1 MTQCW
6 EQIFLNY
13 CKQMEKEQGDASHD
27 VSHFMRVAKAA
38 CEIASLEEAHADCL
52 VVVAAAYFHDIV
64 SLPKNHPEAYLSSKL
79 AAEKAVNILANLQF
93 PSAKLHD
100 VYHAIHAHSF
110 SAQVEPRTLEAK
122 IVQDAD
128 RLEALGA
135 LGVLRTFYLSGRLG
149 SQPYHSED
157 PFAASRPLN
166 DKSFALDHF
175 YCKLFKLPAQ
185 LRTQGGRQLAEKR
198 ALFLQ
203 RFIDEIA
210 SELKLRRGGAIELS
224 WICHHGG
231 SLNLRLFNTC
241 DPFALHRKLQSD
253 FYIVDQL
260 LEKRNDFPF
269 IDLFIKEL
277 REEISFE
284 MDDHS

>member
-1 MTQCW
+1 MTQHW
-6 EQIFLNY
+6 EQIFLTY
-13 CKQMEKEQGDASHD
+13 CRQMEREHADASHD

-38 CEIASLEEAHADCL
+38 CQIASIEKNPTDSL
-52 VVVAAAYFHDIV
+52 VLLAAAYFHDIV

-79 AAEKAVNILANLQF
+79 AAEKAMNILTDLQF
-93 PSAKLHD
+93 PNAKLED

-110 SAQVEPRTLEAK
+110 SAQVEPKTLEAK
-122 IVQDAD
+122 IIQDAD

-135 LGVLRTFYLSGRLG
+135 LGILRTFYLSGYLR

-157 PFAASRPLN
+157 PFATSRPLN

-185 LRTQGGRQLAEKR
+185 LRTQGGRQLAERR

-210 SELKLRRGGAIELS
+210 SEMKLGKGGAIELS
-224 WICHHGG
+224 WICHHAGKM
-231 SLNLRLFNTC
+231 NLRLFDTR
-241 DPFALHRKLQSD
+241 DPFASHRILRPES
-253 FYIVDQL
+253 YTVDQL
-260 LEKRNDFPF
+260 IEKRKDFTF
-269 IDLFIKEL
+269 IDHFLSEL
-277 REEISFE
+277 KEEIDFE
-284 MDDHS
+284 NN